1 MKERAGSSTGA
12 AHTIDVIGNRN
23 LPGVGLT
30 GLTEW
35 RAMGVTRL
43 VMIGAV
49 ALAVAACAD
58 DPPSQAGYCQIVS
71 DNKVRLQTPVIADQ
85 AGIDAHIALYDDI
98 AAEAPLS
105 VAAEWTT
112 LAASL
117 RVAAA
122 MDPGDPASVQEA
134 ADTARRSQVAA
145 DRVRAKTEEL
155 CGIVI

>member
-12 AHTIDVIGNRN
+12 AHTIEVTGKRN
-23 LPGVGLT
+23 LPRFDPT
-30 GLTEW
+30 GLPEW
-35 RAMGVTRL
+35 RAMGVGRL
-43 VMIGAV
+43 LMISA
-49 ALAVAACAD
+49 AAFTVAACAD

-71 DNKVRLQTPVIADQ
+71 DNKVRLQTPMIADQ

-98 AAEAPLS
+98 AAAAPLS

-117 RVAAA
+117 RMAAA
-122 MDPGDPASVQEA
+122 MNPGDPASVQEA

-155 CGIVI
+155 CGIVM